1 MDIIVKY
8 EKGST
13 EGGVLLAKVLKEGT
27 SFSQRD
33 VLNILSEFSAFKD
46 RVEKKFKDLAK
57 ELEGKANEHDLWVNL
72 YLISSDYAEEIFNKR
87 QKQEN
92 VQQKVS

>member
-1 MDIIVKY
+1 M
-8 EKGST
+8 
-13 EGGVLLAKVLKEGT
+13 AKVLKEGA

-33 VLNILSEFSAFKD
+33 VLEVLSEFSSFKD

-57 ELEGKANEHDLWVNL
+57 ELEGKPNEHDLWVNL
-72 YLISSDYAEEIFNKR
+72 YLISSDYAEEINNKK

-92 VQQKVS
+92 MQKVS